1 MIIVADASPLIFLGK
16 IGKLGLVSQLFNG
29 KPFVPALVRAE
40 VLAAPISPAEELALK
55 SLLKSCRV
63 VVVSKPTRY
72 AAALS
77 VADNAALTL
86 AVRRNAAFLL
96 TDDRLLRQLAA
107 GEGIR
112 PMGTLGL
119 LFRSIERGLLTR
131 VEVRRTIET
140 LIQQHQFR
148 ISIEVYDSILQR
160 IEAS

>member
-16 IGKLGLVSQLFNG
+16 IGKLGLITQFFNC
-29 KPFVPALVRAE
+29 KILVPSLVRAE
-40 VLAAPISPAEELALK
+40 VLATPISPAEELALQ
-55 SLLKSCRV
+55 SFLKSCQV
-63 VVVSKPTRY
+63 VVVPKPTRY

-77 VADNAALTL
+77 GADNAALTL
-86 AVRRNAAFLL
+86 AVRRKAAFLI
-96 TDDRLLRQLAA
+96 TDDRLLRQLAG

-119 LFRSIERGLLTR
+119 LLRSMERGSLTR

-148 ISIEVYDSILQR
+148 ISIEVYDSILQK